1 MRLSTIGPFYSPLQ
15 LTVGLDP
22 KARRYAQVLEALP
35 ECSGHLRAPNRDH
48 RKYGMREFADLDRDD
63 LDLRLFVW
71 TPETQAGAPQM
82 RFHIYANGVGVV
94 ETDMEIEDTFDAD
107 ALEKLAQE
115 ESCAAIDAHAQAL
128 YELLEGIERRLPAEV
143 IKRSMRGQG
152 SASSQGPNVEP
163 LSKKVAWISRAIR
176 LSPQQLGDPRVKDL
190 VRAWL
195 KNTSDPQEAD
205 AILSGERYSAVS
217 WMNYV
222 LVDPPKED
230 AFNPLSAVRIAQFFY
245 ASQNQL
251 NETVHRLLRDGEFER
266 DTSVFKEA
274 LIHARSDMQ
283 TLRIL
288 FDMQLGL
295 MSRQKRRMLDFLM
308 ETWDFST
315 LTHNGERILEACTQR
330 IDEITSARAERGT
343 FYTDMILA
351 FIALVSIIE
360 VTLYL
365 TEYSREVVSR
375 PTLAYQ
381 DDRLSWLLSWFASI
395 DMDRGLL
402 SGAAMFLVMAGLYVF
417 WKKR

>member
-15 LTVGLDP
+15 LTAGLDP
-22 KARRYAQVLEALP
+22 KARQYPRILDAVPADSEA
-35 ECSGHLRAPNRDH
+35 LRAPNRH
-48 RKYGMREFADLDRDD
+48 PRKHGMREFADLDRDD

-71 TPETQAGAPQM
+71 TPESAPGAPKM
-82 RFHIYANGVGVV
+82 RFHIYANGIGVV
-94 ETDMEIEDTFDAD
+94 EIDMEIADSFDAD
-107 ALEKLAQE
+107 ALEELAQE
-115 ESCAAIDAHAQAL
+115 ASCAAIDDHAPGL
-128 YELLEGIERRLPAEV
+128 YAILEGIEQQLPAEM
-143 IKRSMRGQG
+143 IKQSTRDQRAAENAG
-152 SASSQGPNVEP
+152 P
-163 LSKKVAWISRAIR
+163 LSEKAAWISRAIR
-176 LSPQQLGDPRVKDL
+176 LTPEQCGEQRYQDL

-195 KNTSDPQEAD
+195 KNTADPQEAE
-205 AILSGERYSAVS
+205 AVLAGKRYSAIS
-217 WMNYV
+217 WMNYI
-222 LVDPPKED
+222 LVDPPEEEK
-230 AFNPLSAVRIAQFFY
+230 FNPLSAVRIAQFFY

-266 DTSVFKEA
+266 DTRAFKNE

-283 TLRIL
+283 MLRIL

-295 MSRQKRRMLDFLM
+295 MSRQKRRTLDFLM
-308 ETWDFST
+308 DTWDFST
-315 LTHNGERILEACTQR
+315 LTHNGERILEASTQR
-330 IDEITSARAERGT
+330 IDEITSSRAERGT

-402 SGAAMFLVMAGLYVF
+402 SGAAMFLLMAGLYVF